1 MEFGK
6 GGFTK
11 LNSFGGIDM
20 REQLLII
27 TLNVCLE
34 KSDACNN
41 TVCKRVKCPGAGPDC
56 RCRARQPP
64 AQGTEGSSTRA
75 RQPPP
80 LLMGSAT
87 SSADTRCSALAGWCQ
102 AARRAPGRW
111 SGETLRYTV
120 SRVPT
125 LVSRQRQ

>member
-11 LNSFGGIDM
+11 LYSFGGIDM

-41 TVCKRVKCPGAGPDC
+41 TVCKSNFFYINVNR
-56 RCRARQPP
+56 RN
-64 AQGTEGSSTRA
+64 TSHM
-75 RQPPP
+75 
-80 LLMGSAT
+80 LLFNN
-87 SSADTRCSALAGWCQ
+87 R
-102 AARRAPGRW
+102 
-111 SGETLRYTV
+111 
-120 SRVPT
+120 
-125 LVSRQRQ
+125 